1 MPTSSGSASSL
12 IFASSATAAAVFAAC
27 RIYRWS
33 SGRSREA
40 ENQLHDR
47 ADKVWYMHIENKRK
61 HIGILPVDVACNVA
75 MSGRIHSP
83 RSQVLFKKFSA
94 DCFDSK

>member
-1 MPTSSGSASSL
+1 MSGVQDGLLFLFLALYGTGIQSIL
-12 IFASSATAAAVFAAC
+12 L
-27 RIYRWS
+27 
-33 SGRSREA
+33 SR
-40 ENQLHDR
+40 LHDR